1 MGVQPD
7 RNRNLVV
14 AGYLCAVL
22 LPLVGLIIGL
32 VLDRRDDPRG
42 LRIMWTAVAIIAI
55 ALAVRYGLSR

>member
-1 MGVQPD
+1 VQPD